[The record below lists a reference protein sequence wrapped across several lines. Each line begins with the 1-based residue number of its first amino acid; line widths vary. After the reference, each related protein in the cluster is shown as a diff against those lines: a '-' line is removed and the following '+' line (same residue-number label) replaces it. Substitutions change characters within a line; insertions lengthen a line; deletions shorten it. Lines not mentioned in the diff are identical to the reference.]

1 MSKASVVASPPAGEA
16 TQAPGDSSSGSPTG
30 SGDGKVLGAFG
41 FSRGTKGSG
50 QSLMGSRH
58 RALTSEQ
65 LRALAAGE
73 FEMDNEL
80 DGGDVLMEV
89 LAEDSRG
96 GNRRVEFADEA
107 LLAEVTD
114 GVARGLP
121 HHFPQENAN
130 GEKLLPPPKGPR
142 AAQRHYL
149 THEGVR
155 GSLDPS

>member
-58 RALTSEQ
+58 RSLTSEQ

-96 GNRRVEFADEA
+96 GKLQRYDERR
-107 LLAEVTD
+107 D
-114 GVARGLP
+114 GSASTP
-121 HHFPQENAN
+121 
-130 GEKLLPPPKGPR
+130 
-142 AAQRHYL
+142 
-149 THEGVR
+149 
-155 GSLDPS
+155 

>member
-1 MSKASVVASPPAGEA
+1 MRTSRRQGGALSQKDLTIAE
-16 TQAPGDSSSGSPTG
+16 
-30 SGDGKVLGAFG
+30 VLGAFG
-41 FSRGTKGSG
+41 FSRCTKGSG

-96 GNRRVEFADEA
+96 GNC
-107 LLAEVTD
+107 
-114 GVARGLP
+114 
-121 HHFPQENAN
+121 
-130 GEKLLPPPKGPR
+130 
-142 AAQRHYL
+142 
-149 THEGVR
+149 
-155 GSLDPS
+155 